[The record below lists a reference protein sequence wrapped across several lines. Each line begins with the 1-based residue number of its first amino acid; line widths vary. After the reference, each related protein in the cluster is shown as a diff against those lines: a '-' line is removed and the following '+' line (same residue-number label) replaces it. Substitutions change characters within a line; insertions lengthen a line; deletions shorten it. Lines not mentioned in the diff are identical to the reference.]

1 MSRQYGPEQKLVID
15 TFQKCF
21 DLHKQYPIVLYGTGK
36 NTEAVLSGTKGF
48 RFVGLMD
55 QAVTGETVYNRKV
68 LNDDEIIKIR
78 EK

>member
-48 RFVGLMD
+48 PDGSGGDRRDGIQSESF
-55 QAVTGETVYNRKV
+55 K
-68 LNDDEIIKIR
+68 
-78 EK
+78 